1 MLMAYIN
8 NAEMRSGTHLRS
20 CLNIFFDVRALRS
33 TLRCQTTTTA
43 DKQLACAYLADI
55 SSFKTILSSTESYDA
70 LEGRVNEIQALG
82 EEYFNAFI
90 FFAPWL
96 ETVGGGT
103 YRYSIW
109 YELSAAKSVH
119 ILYEL
124 SKLNAMLPE
133 VVGRPLAQWQAFSLR
148 HSLIPAYVQ
157 FDIGVVASHI
167 LNLPTKQIRLEYKNP
182 DFWKQ
187 HFDSIRRPLR
197 RGPGGREFDGTFWT
211 DRYGV
216 SILMRTPGG
225 PKVAGQKRKQGQ
237 KRKSRDT
244 EVFPYF
250 DTINRQELQQ
260 YHDIVFIDPNLR
272 D

>member
-1 MLMAYIN
+1 MAYIN
-8 NAEMRSGTHLRS
+8 NAEMRSGMHLRC

-33 TLRCQTTTTA
+33 TLQRQTTTTP
-43 DKQLACAYLADI
+43 DKQLARAYLANI
-55 SSFKTILSSTESYDA
+55 SLVKTILSSTESYDA

-90 FFAPWL
+90 FFALWL

-109 YELSAAKSVH
+109 YEFSVAKSVH

-133 VVGRPLAQWQAFSLR
+133 VVSRPPAQWQAFLLR

-167 LNLPTKQIRLEYKNP
+167 LNLPTKQICLEYKNP

-187 HFDSIRRPLR
+187 HFD
-197 RGPGGREFDGTFWT
+197 F
-211 DRYGV
+211 
-216 SILMRTPGG
+216 
-225 PKVAGQKRKQGQ
+225 
-237 KRKSRDT
+237 
-244 EVFPYF
+244 
-250 DTINRQELQQ
+250 N
-260 YHDIVFIDPNLR
+260 
-272 D
+272 